1 MTMKRRIEFSLL
13 IDAGIVFGSFLLAYY
28 LRFYGGLFPARTAP
42 LLSVYSRMAG
52 LFAVGWVVILK
63 AFGLYRNDDFPEFL
77 IVNLRLIQGT
87 FWATVLLLS
96 GTFFYRG
103 VEFSRLVVGLAIS
116 FSFIFLYLF
125 RLVFLRSSF
134 FAGRPAGLLILASPA
149 TGVRLKERLDRHKIP
164 CRILGVIDPQGKEA
178 LAETERYLGSGGL
191 TGIICAERVPPQAVS
206 DLLSRTKGKGVKVFF
221 LPENYEVSRSTASF
235 DSLAGLPLLT
245 FSDTP
250 LERFGNRLIKRTA
263 DLILSSVLI
272 VIFSPLILLISVLVK
287 TTSSGPVFFRQER
300 AGFAGKSFRIIKFRT
315 MQAAATGAA
324 WTEKD
329 DVRLTRVGR
338 FLRRFNLDEL
348 PQFFNVFSG
357 NMSLMGPRPIALTD
371 SAYFQMPDFER
382 RLKVKP
388 GLTGWAQIHG
398 LRGGHLMPE
407 ERLAYDLF
415 YIENWSIWLDMV
427 ILLATPLAFRNA
439 Y

>member
-1 MTMKRRIEFSLL
+1 MLV
-13 IDAGIVFGSFLLAYY
+13 DAGIVFGSFLLAYY
-28 LRFYGGLFPARTAP
+28 IRFFGGVFPARVAP
-42 LLSVYSRMAG
+42 PLSIYVRMAG
-52 LFAVGWVVILK
+52 LFAIGWVIILK
-63 AFGLYRNDDFPEFL
+63 AFELYRHDDFPEFL
-77 IVNLRLIQGT
+77 IVTLRLIQGT

-125 RLVFLRSSF
+125 RLAFLHSDF
-134 FAGRPAGLLILASPA
+134 FIGRPAGLLVLANPV
-149 TGVRLKERLDRHKIP
+149 TGERLKERLDRHKIH
-164 CRILGVIDPQGKEA
+164 CRILGFLNP
-178 LAETERYLGSGGL
+178 SGGEILAGLGKYLDSGEL
-191 TGIICAERVPPQAVS
+191 TGIICAERLPAQTVS
-206 DLLSRTKGKGVKVFF
+206 GLLNRTKGKGVKVFF

-245 FSDTP
+245 FSETA
-250 LERFGNRLIKRTA
+250 LERFGNRLVKRTLDIFLSA
-263 DLILSSVLI
+263 ILII
-272 VIFSPLILLISVLVK
+272 VFSPFFLVIALLVK
-287 TTSSGPVFFRQER
+287 MTSAGPIFFRQER
-300 AGFAGKSFRIIKFRT
+300 AGYAGKTFRIIKFRT
-315 MQAAATGAA
+315 MYPVAGGAA
-324 WTEKD
+324 WTDKD
-329 DVRLTRVGR
+329 DSRLTRVGGV
-338 FLRRFNLDEL
+338 LRRFNLDEL
-348 PQFFNVFSG
+348 PQFFDVFTG
-357 NMSLMGPRPIALTD
+357 RMSLVGPRPIALAD
-371 SAYFQMPDFER
+371 LSYFQMSDFER

-415 YIENWSIWLDMV
+415 YIENWSVWLDMV

>member
-1 MTMKRRIEFSLL
+1 MKRRIEFSLL

-28 LRFYGGLFPARTAP
+28 IRFYGGIFPARAAAP
-42 LLSVYSRMAG
+42 LSIYARMAG
-52 LFAVGWVVILK
+52 LFAAGWVIILK
-63 AFGLYRNDDFPEFL
+63 AFGLYRHDDFPEFL

-87 FWATVLLLS
+87 FWAIVLLLS

-103 VEFSRLVVGLAIS
+103 VEFSRLVVGLALS

-125 RLVFLRSSF
+125 RLVFLRFRF
-134 FAGRPAGLLILASPA
+134 FVGRPAGLLVLANPA
-149 TGVRLKERLDRHKIP
+149 AGERLKERLDRHKIH
-164 CRILGVIDPQGKEA
+164 CRILGFLDP
-178 LAETERYLGSGGL
+178 SGGEVLAGLEKYLDSGEL
-191 TGIICAERVPPQAVS
+191 TGIICAERLPAQTVS
-206 DLLSRTKGKGVKVFF
+206 DLLIHTKEKGVKVFF

-245 FSDTP
+245 FSETP
-250 LERFGNRLIKRTA
+250 LERFGNRLVKRTLDIFLSA
-263 DLILSSVLI
+263 ILII
-272 VIFSPLILLISVLVK
+272 VFSPFFLVISLLVK
-287 TTSSGPVFFRQER
+287 MTSAGPIFFRQER
-300 AGFAGKSFRIIKFRT
+300 AGYAGKTFRIIKFRT
-315 MQAAATGAA
+315 MLPTGGGAA
-324 WTEKD
+324 WTDKD
-329 DVRLTRVGR
+329 DSRLTRVGGV
-338 FLRRFNLDEL
+338 LRRFNLDEL
-348 PQFFNVFSG
+348 PQFFDVFTG
-357 NMSLMGPRPIALTD
+357 RMSLVGPRPIALGDLT
-371 SAYFQMPDFER
+371 YFQMPDFER

-427 ILLATPLAFRNA
+427 ILMATPLAFRNA

>member
-1 MTMKRRIEFSLL
+1 MRRRKIDLKYL
-13 IDAGIVFGSFLLAYY
+13 IDAAIVFGSFLFSYY
-28 LRFYGGLFPARTAP
+28 LRFYGGIFPDRIAP
-42 LLSVYSRMAG
+42 PLSIYARMAG
-52 LFAVGWVVILK
+52 LFAIGWVVILK
-63 AFGLYRNDDFPEFL
+63 SYGLYRHDDFPEFL
-77 IVNLRLIQGT
+77 IVTLRLIQGT

-125 RLVFLRSSF
+125 RLVFLRSGF
-134 FAGRPAGLLILASPA
+134 FLGRPAGLLILANPA
-149 TGVRLKERLDRHKIP
+149 TGERLKERLDRHKIH
-164 CRILGVIDPQGKEA
+164 CRILGFLDPSGREVLAGLGK
-178 LAETERYLGSGGL
+178 YLDSGEL
-191 TGIICAERVPPQAVS
+191 TGIICAERLPAQTVS
-206 DLLSRTKGKGVKVFF
+206 ELLNRTKEKGVKVFF

-245 FSDTP
+245 FSETA
-250 LERFGNRLIKRTA
+250 LERFGNRLVKRTLDIFLSA
-263 DLILSSVLI
+263 ILII
-272 VIFSPLILLISVLVK
+272 VFSPFFLVISLLVK
-287 TTSSGPVFFRQER
+287 LTSAGPIFFRQER
-300 AGFAGKSFRIIKFRT
+300 AGCAGKTFRIIKFRT
-315 MQAAATGAA
+315 MLPAAGGAA
-324 WTEKD
+324 WTDKD
-329 DVRLTRVGR
+329 DSRTTRVGGV
-338 FLRRFNLDEL
+338 LRRFNLDEL
-348 PQFFNVFSG
+348 PQFFNVFAG
-357 NMSLMGPRPIALTD
+357 KMSLVGPRPIALAD
-371 SAYFQMPDFER
+371 LSYFQMSDFER

-415 YIENWSIWLDMV
+415 YIENWSVWLDMV